1 MEVHSTLEKHKLPS
15 HQILPPPQPL
25 SQEGRPAA
33 ARLGA
38 RSRLLESPLAASQHV
53 TGGSMVSPLG
63 LILGITLS
71 VMLITILSYILIKW
85 YQRGKCF
92 ERPSFASNLEKLRK
106 LKSTELEFAP
116 PFTVSGSLSSGGGAA
131 YTRINEPNV

>member
-1 MEVHSTLEKHKLPS
+1 
-15 HQILPPPQPL
+15 
-25 SQEGRPAA
+25 
-33 ARLGA
+33 
-38 RSRLLESPLAASQHV
+38 
-53 TGGSMVSPLG
+53 MVSPLG

-71 VMLITILSYILIKW
+71 VMLITILSYVLIKW

-116 PFTVSGSLSSGGGAA
+116 PFTVSGSLSGGGGVA
-131 YTRINEPNV
+131 YTRFQEPGV